1 MKIKFVLGSV
11 LAAIGLL
18 TATGV
23 NAQSTETR
31 WSGTNVNS
39 LSKATNSD
47 SGVTGGE
54 WFLLYNVGTGK
65 FLINGGDWGAEGRLF
80 YDDWGKLLKYTNDN
94 LIYTG
99 METATGAW
107 FWGANVPQITSGFS
121 WTNGDETF
129 YTLMDARKAYSGTG
143 STSGTRSLIFTPVE
157 TSGEVFTYYISER
170 LGNNTY
176 YLGAAWGEF
185 RDTRDTSR
193 DHGSF
198 VFIDD
203 DRAVWTSENVPTKTD
218 EVEIFGGTTVAAK
231 ELYQWRIVT
240 LEQFEAQVLG
250 NSAEA
255 YGGLSANVSYR
266 ITDQDFSRNIVAF
279 FNGENPPSGTSDLQ
293 WEAGWNVTSNATG
306 SNGRYKYTWG
316 WVNDPKQFNNQ
327 ESNQCDHLNSGS
339 RYVNNQAWDY
349 PVRLKEQFVH
359 DGTGWQKKDCKNGF
373 LSFEGTGTVSSWIT
387 APATGYYQV
396 KCVGFSQSTDA
407 TDAHRGYLFASVKNA
422 TSGEVSAHAQTYLY
436 QMPAGTYDR
445 TTYAQTLAVGNEL
458 RTTQDGGTYQS
469 MVQIY
474 AEKDQR
480 IYIGVGKDAST
491 QSAPDYTTGGT
502 TTTVYYY
509 STTVNGTTYYL
520 KAAADGTVS
529 VVTEKSEATQWLT
542 SGSGNTSTYIYCT
555 INGTQYWLRYEN
567 GTPKVGTSTSASN
580 TSFRTILYNSSINA
594 YRSNIDVY
602 LQYSNSNLT
611 WVTSSSSSGVF
622 KRTSDNITTGGTN
635 YYHDTDWVAVDN
647 FQIIFLGD
655 QGPVIFDEDE
665 SESLDYLKKYEST
678 GNFNN
683 RTVWLK
689 RTMMQNQWNSF
700 VFPLDLTNAQVRNVF
715 GDDVKLAKLHG
726 LGTLS
731 GDPGIIDFQSVNL
744 GSDGTAI
751 TAGDFYIIQPT
762 KAPTT
767 NAATGEKYYTIGRRT
782 FTLSALPSTHSTT
795 VTDKSGNLHISAYAT
810 YVNGGQAPI
819 HSYVLGTKSG
829 EDEIFMY
836 YLSKATNMKG
846 FRGYLI
852 DEDGALGSKSAGIF
866 LGGFFDDETLYIDGL
881 HNHKP
886 TSDGYIYDMMGR
898 KVGKANETSTDNL
911 PKGLYIMNGK
921 KFIVK

>member
-1 MKIKFVLGSV
+1 MTSADVS
-11 LAAIGLL
+11 
-18 TATGV
+18 
-23 NAQSTETR
+23 AQSTTTR
-31 WSGTNVNS
+31 WTGTDVNS
-39 LSKATNSD
+39 LSKATNSN

-80 YDDWGKLLKYTNDN
+80 YDDWGKLLKYTNDG

-129 YTLMDARKAYSGTG
+129 YTLMDARKSYTGTG
-143 STSGTRSLIFTPVE
+143 STSGTRSLIFTPVA
-157 TSGEVFTYYISER
+157 TSGDDYTYYISER
-170 LGNNTY
+170 LSSNTY

-203 DRAVWTSENVPTKTD
+203 DRAVWTSENVTTNTD
-218 EVEIFGGTTVAAK
+218 EKEIFGGTKVPAN

-255 YGGLSANVSYR
+255 YGGLSTNVSYR

-279 FNGENPPSGTSDLQ
+279 FNGENPSSG
-293 WEAGWNVTSNATG
+293 EAGWNVTSKATG

-327 ESNQCDHLNSGS
+327 ESNQCDHLNSGN
-339 RYVNNQAWDY
+339 RYVDNQAWDY

-396 KCVGFSQSTDA
+396 KCVGFSQSTNA
-407 TDAHRGYLFASVKNA
+407 SDAHRGYLFASVNNA
-422 TSGEVSAHAQTYLY
+422 TSGNGYAQTYLY
-436 QMPAGTYDR
+436 QMPADTYDR

-491 QSAPDYTTGGT
+491 QSSGYGGT
-502 TTTVYYY
+502 VTGYYIKYGDYYLTTTDN
-509 STTVNGTTYYL
+509 STISLTANVDDAILWNYGQTYVNCTLNGTTYYL
-520 KAAADGTVS
+520 DYNNGNAVLRTRNNYNYRARVNGNGNIYVS
-529 VVTEKSEATQWLT
+529 GYT
-542 SGSGNTSTYIYCT
+542 SY
-555 INGTQYWLRYEN
+555 L
-567 GTPKVGTSTSASN
+567 
-580 TSFRTILYNSSINA
+580 
-594 YRSNIDVY
+594 
-602 LQYSNSNLT
+602 LQYSDGS
-611 WVTSSSSSGVF
+611 VVFSSS
-622 KRTSDNITTGGTN
+622 TTGGLFETEEVSEGG
-635 YYHDTDWVAVDN
+635 YFHDTDWVAVDN

-731 GDPGIIDFQSVNL
+731 GNSGIIDFQSVNL

-751 TAGDFYIIQPT
+751 NAGDFYIIQPT

-767 NAATGEKYYTIGRRT
+767 NAETGEKYYTIGRRT
-782 FTLSALPSTHSTT
+782 FTLSDLPATHSTT
-795 VTDKSGNLHISAYAT
+795 VTDESGSLHISAYAT
-810 YVNGGQAPI
+810 YVNGGQAPA
-819 HSYVLGTKSG
+819 HSYVLGTKKN
-829 EDEIFMY
+829 EDTIYMY

-846 FRGYLI
+846 FRGYLV
-852 DEDGALGSKSAGIF
+852 DEDGALGSKSADIF
-866 LGGFFDDETLYIDGL
+866 LGEIFDDETLYIDGF
-881 HNHKP
+881 HNHK
-886 TSDGYIYDMMGR
+886 TTNDGYIYDMMGR
-898 KVGKANETSTDNL
+898 KVSKANETSADNL
-911 PKGLYIMNGK
+911 PKGMYIMNGK

>member
-1 MKIKFVLGSV
+1 MTSAGVL
-11 LAAIGLL
+11 
-18 TATGV
+18 
-23 NAQSTETR
+23 AQSTETR
-31 WSGTNVNS
+31 WSGTDVTSNAFK
-39 LSKATNSD
+39 KATRNTST
-47 SGVTGGE
+47 SAVSGGE

-80 YDDWGKLLKYTNDN
+80 YDDWGKLLKLTTDG

-99 METATGAW
+99 METASGAW
-107 FWGANVPQITSGFS
+107 FWGANVPRITSAFGWPGEDTS
-121 WTNGDETF
+121 SDETF
-129 YTLMDARKAYSGTG
+129 YTLMDARYQYSGTN
-143 STSGTRSLIFTPVE
+143 TTPANRRLNFTRVENSGNIY
-157 TSGEVFTYYISER
+157 TYYISETLR
-170 LGNNTY
+170 GNTY
-176 YLGAAWGEF
+176 YLGGAWGEYG
-185 RDTRDTSR
+185 DLTDNSR
-193 DHGSF
+193 EKGSF

-203 DRAVWTSENVPTKTD
+203 DRAVWTSDNVTTKTN
-218 EVEIFGGTTVAAK
+218 EVEIYGGTKVKAN

-250 NSAEA
+250 NSQDA
-255 YGGLSANVSYR
+255 YGGLNTNVSYR

-279 FNGENPPSGTSDLQ
+279 FNGENAEEP
-293 WEAGWNVTSNATG
+293 GWNVTSSATG
-306 SNGRYKYTWG
+306 DNGRYKYTWG
-316 WVNDPKQFNNQ
+316 WVNDPKRFSNS
-327 ESNQCDHLNSGS
+327 ESRQCDHLNSDS
-339 RYVNNQAWDY
+339 RYVREPWDT

-359 DGTGWQKKDCKNGF
+359 DGTGWNKKDCKNGF
-373 LSFEGTGTVSSWIT
+373 LSFEGTGTVSTWIT

-407 TDAHRGYLFASVKNA
+407 SDAHRGYLFASVNNA
-422 TSGEVSAHAQTYLY
+422 TSGNGYAKTYLY

-445 TTYAQTLAVGNEL
+445 TTYQQTLAVGNEL

-469 MVQIY
+469 TVQIF
-474 AEKDQR
+474 AEATQK
-480 IYIGVGKDAST
+480 IYIGIGKAAST
-491 QSAPDYTTGGT
+491 KSRGYGTNVTKYYIKCGDYYLAADGNNTLTVTTDPDNAIEWNIRNDSYVGT
-502 TTTVYYY
+502 TIGN
-509 STTVNGTTYYL
+509 STYYL
-520 KAAADGTVS
+520 KYNNGGAVLATGTNGNRSQLTSSDYIYYDVRANDGNTYPNYLTYEDGTIS
-529 VVTEKSEATQWLT
+529 FART
-542 SGSGNTSTYIYCT
+542 
-555 INGTQYWLRYEN
+555 GTFFEREL
-567 GTPKVGTSTSASN
+567 KVPEG
-580 TSFRTILYNSSINA
+580 
-594 YRSNIDVY
+594 D
-602 LQYSNSNLT
+602 
-611 WVTSSSSSGVF
+611 
-622 KRTSDNITTGGTN
+622 

-647 FQIIFLGD
+647 FQIIYLGD
-655 QGPVIFDEDE
+655 QGPVIFDENE
-665 SESLDYLKKYEST
+665 NTSLNYLKVKY
-678 GNFNN
+678 NNNADDPDQFDN

-726 LGTLS
+726 LGTKS

-767 NAATGEKYYTIGRRT
+767 NAETGEKYYTIGRRT
-782 FTLSALPSTHSTT
+782 FTLSALPSTHKTT

-810 YVNGGQAPI
+810 YVNGGQAPK

-836 YLSKATNMKG
+836 YLSKATNMMG

-852 DEDGALGSKSAGIF
+852 DEDGALGSKSANIF

-886 TSDGYIYDMMGR
+886 TNDGYIYDMMGR

-911 PKGLYIMNGK
+911 PKGMYIMNGK

>member
-1 MKIKFVLGSV
+1 MKKLYSLMCAVLI
-11 LAAIGLL
+11 AAGLM

-23 NAQSTETR
+23 NAQSTTTR
-31 WSGTNVNS
+31 WTGTDVNS
-39 LSKATNSD
+39 LSKATNSN

-80 YDDWGKLLKYTNDN
+80 YDDWGKLLKYTSDG

-107 FWGANVPQITSGFS
+107 FWGANVPQVTSGFS

-129 YTLMDARKAYSGTG
+129 YTLMDARIEYSGTG

-203 DRAVWTSENVPTKTD
+203 DRAVWTSEDVTTKTD

-255 YGGLSANVSYR
+255 YGGLSANVTYR
-266 ITDQDFSRNIVAF
+266 LTDQDFSRNVAAF
-279 FNGENPPSGTSDLQ
+279 FNAENPPTGTSDLD
-293 WEAGWNVTSNATG
+293 WEAGWNVKSSASG
-306 SNGRYKYTWG
+306 GNGRYKYTFG
-316 WVNDPKQFNNQ
+316 WENKPTAPGTL
-327 ESNQCDHLNSGS
+327 EYCDHLSGS
-339 RYVNNQAWDY
+339 RLVDNQAWDF
-349 PVRLKEQFVH
+349 PVRLKEQFVGYT
-359 DGTGWQKKDCKNGF
+359 DNWRKKDCKDGF

-396 KCVGFSQSTDA
+396 KCVGFSQSTNT
-407 TDAHRGYLFASVKNA
+407 TDDHRGYLFASANNA
-422 TSGEVSAHAQTYLY
+422 TSGTGYAETYLY

-445 TTYAQTLAVGNEL
+445 TTYAQTLAVGDEL
-458 RTTQDGGTYQS
+458 RTTQDGGIYQS
-469 MVQIY
+469 TVQIY
-474 AEKDQR
+474 ATKGQR
-480 IYIGVGKDAST
+480 IYIGVGKRAST
-491 QSAPDYTTGGT
+491 QSEADVTSGGT
-502 TTTVYYY
+502 TTTYCYITY
-509 STTVNGTTYYL
+509 TSGGTTYYL
-520 KAAADGTVS
+520 NHNARFVAVDGEPTS
-529 VVTEKSEATQWLT
+529 DYQWLLQRY
-542 SGSGNTSTYIYCT
+542 SNYSDYYYVYYMNGNRQT
-555 INGTQYWLRYEN
+555 WLVEN
-567 GTPKVGTSTSASN
+567 YNNRASTSTSTSN
-580 TSFRTILYNSSINA
+580 RLYYYNGRIVDDYNYYLKGTTSSTTAPS
-594 YRSNIDVY
+594 
-602 LQYSNSNLT
+602 
-611 WVTSSSSSGVF
+611 VTSGTSSAATA
-622 KRTSDNITTGGTN
+622 RTETVATGGTS

-700 VFPLDLTNAQVRNVF
+700 VFPLDLTKAQVRNVF
-715 GDDVKLAKLHG
+715 GDDAKLAKLHS
-726 LGTLS
+726 LGKLS
-731 GDPGIIDFQSVNL
+731 GDPGIIDFQTVNL
-744 GSDGTAI
+744 TSDGTAI
-751 TAGDFYIIQPT
+751 EAGNFYIIQPT

-782 FTLSALPSTHSTT
+782 FTLSALPSTHKTT
-795 VTDKSGNLHISAYAT
+795 VTDESGNLHISAYAT

-898 KVGKANETSTDNL
+898 KVGKTNETSTGNL

>member
-1 MKIKFVLGSV
+1 MSADVS
-11 LAAIGLL
+11 
-18 TATGV
+18 
-23 NAQSTETR
+23 AQSTETR
-31 WSGTNVNS
+31 WSGTNVDN
-39 LSKATNSD
+39 LSKATNGGTA
-47 SGVTGGE
+47 GVTGGE
-54 WFLLYNVGTGK
+54 WFFLYNVGTGK

-80 YDDWGKLLKYTNDN
+80 YDDWGKMLKYTNDG

-99 METATGAW
+99 METATNAW
-107 FWGANVPQITSGFS
+107 FWGANVPKVTSTFDWGS
-121 WTNGDETF
+121 DETF
-129 YTLMDARKAYSGTG
+129 YTLMDTRKTYSG
-143 STSGTRSLIFTPVE
+143 SNTRNLIFTRVE
-157 TSGEVFTYYISER
+157 NSGNTYTYYISEN
-170 LGNNTY
+170 LGGNTY
-176 YLGAAWGEF
+176 YLGGAWGEF
-185 RDTRDTSR
+185 RDETDTSR

-203 DRAVWTSENVPTKTD
+203 DRAVWTSDNVTTKTN
-218 EVEIFGGTTVAAK
+218 EVEIFGGTTVSAK

-240 LEQFEAQVLG
+240 LTQFEAQVLG
-250 NSAEA
+250 NSENA
-255 YGGLSANVSYR
+255 YGGLNANVSYR
-266 ITDQDFSRNIVAF
+266 ITDQDFSRNVAAF
-279 FNGENPPSGTSDLQ
+279 FNGVNAEEP
-293 WEAGWNVTSNATG
+293 GWNVTSKATEG
-306 SNGRYKYTWG
+306 NGRYKYTFG
-316 WVNDPKQFNNQ
+316 WVNKPIAPEEDNY
-327 ESNQCDHLNSGS
+327 CDHLSTGT
-339 RYVNNQAWDY
+339 RYVNEAWDT
-349 PVRLKEQFVH
+349 PVRLKEQFVGYGPNH
-359 DGTGWQKKDCKNGF
+359 WYKKDCKNGY
-373 LSFEGTGTVSSWIT
+373 LSFEGTGTVSTWIT

-396 KCVGFSQSTDA
+396 KCVGFSQSTNSSNN
-407 TDAHRGYLFASVKNA
+407 HRGYLFASANNA
-422 TSGEVSAHAQTYLY
+422 TSGVGYAQTYLY

-474 AEKDQR
+474 ATQGQR

-491 QSAPDYTTGGT
+491 QSEPDVTSGGT
-502 TTTVYYY
+502 TTTYCYITY
-509 STTVNGTTYYL
+509 TSDGTTYYL
-520 KAAADGTVS
+520 NHNARFVAVDGEPTS
-529 VVTEKSEATQWLT
+529 DYQWLLQRYNDY
-542 SGSGNTSTYIYCT
+542 SDYYYVYYM
-555 INGTQYWLRYEN
+555 NGTSQTWLVANYN
-567 GTPKVGTSTSASN
+567 NNSASTSTSTSN
-580 TSFRTILYNSSINA
+580 RLYYYNGRIVDDRNDNYNTYYLKGTTSSTTAPS
-594 YRSNIDVY
+594 
-602 LQYSNSNLT
+602 
-611 WVTSSSSSGVF
+611 VTSGTSGAATA
-622 KRTSDNITTGGTN
+622 RTETVTTGGTN

-647 FQIIFLGD
+647 FQIVFLGD

-665 SESLDYLKKYEST
+665 NTSLDYLKSYNNNEDQ
-678 GNFNN
+678 FDN

-715 GDDVKLAKLHG
+715 GDDAKLAKLHS
-726 LGTLS
+726 LGKLS

-767 NAATGEKYYTIGRRT
+767 NVETGEKYYTIGRRT
-782 FTLSALPSTHSTT
+782 FTLSALPATHSTT
-795 VTDKSGNLHISAYAT
+795 VTDESGNLHISAYAT

-836 YLSKATNMKG
+836 YLSKPTNMKG

-852 DEDGALGSKSAGIF
+852 DEDGALGSKSADIF

-886 TSDGYIYDMMGR
+886 TNDGYIYDMMGR
-898 KVGKANETSTDNL
+898 KVGKANETSTGNL

>member
-1 MKIKFVLGSV
+1 MSADVS
-11 LAAIGLL
+11 
-18 TATGV
+18 
-23 NAQSTETR
+23 AQSTTTR
-31 WSGTNVNS
+31 WTGYDVNS
-39 LSKATNSD
+39 LSKATNSS

-80 YDDWGKLLKYTNDN
+80 YDDWGKLLKYTSDG

-129 YTLMDARKAYSGTG
+129 YTLMDARKSYTGTG
-143 STSGTRSLIFTPVE
+143 STSGTRSLIFTPVA
-157 TSGEVFTYYISER
+157 TSGDDKTYYISER

-203 DRAVWTSENVPTKTD
+203 DRAVWTSENVTTNTD
-218 EVEIFGGTTVAAK
+218 EKEIFGGTMVPAN

-279 FNGENPPSGTSDLQ
+279 FNGENPSSG
-293 WEAGWNVTSNATG
+293 EAGWNVTSKATG

-339 RYVNNQAWDY
+339 RYVDNQAWDY

-359 DGTGWQKKDCKNGF
+359 NGTGWQKKDCKNGF

-407 TDAHRGYLFASVKNA
+407 SDAHRGYLFASVNNA
-422 TSGEVSAHAQTYLY
+422 TSGNGYAQTYLY

-491 QSAPDYTTGGT
+491 QSNGYGGT
-502 TTTVYYY
+502 VTGYYIKYGDYYLTTTDN
-509 STTVNGTTYYL
+509 STISLTTNVDDAILWNYGQTYVNCTLNGTTYYL
-520 KAAADGTVS
+520 DYGDNGNAVLRTRYNYDYRARVNGNGNIYVN
-529 VVTEKSEATQWLT
+529 
-542 SGSGNTSTYIYCT
+542 GNTSY
-555 INGTQYWLRYEN
+555 L
-567 GTPKVGTSTSASN
+567 
-580 TSFRTILYNSSINA
+580 
-594 YRSNIDVY
+594 
-602 LQYSNSNLT
+602 LQYSDGS
-611 WVTSSSSSGVF
+611 VVF
-622 KRTSDNITTGGTN
+622 SRSTTDGLFETEEISTGG
-635 YYHDTDWVAVDN
+635 YYYDTDWVAVDN

-731 GDPGIIDFQSVNL
+731 GNPGIIDFQSVNL

-782 FTLSALPSTHSTT
+782 FTLSTLPATHSTT
-795 VTDKSGNLHISAYAT
+795 VTDESGSLHISAYAT
-810 YVNGGQAPI
+810 YVNGGQAPA

-829 EDEIFMY
+829 EDQIFMY

-846 FRGYLI
+846 FRGYLV
-852 DEDGALGSKSAGIF
+852 DEDGALGSKSANIF

-911 PKGLYIMNGK
+911 PKGMYIMNGK

>member
-1 MKIKFVLGSV
+1 MSADVS
-11 LAAIGLL
+11 
-18 TATGV
+18 
-23 NAQSTETR
+23 AQSTETR
-31 WSGTNVNS
+31 WSGTNVNN

-80 YDDWGKLLKYTNDN
+80 YDDWGKLLKYTNDG

-107 FWGANVPQITSGFS
+107 FWGANVPEITSS
-121 WTNGDETF
+121 WTWTNGDETF
-129 YTLMDARKAYSGTG
+129 YTLMDVRQSYSGTG
-143 STSGTRSLIFTPVE
+143 STSSTRKLIFTPVA
-157 TSGEVFTYYISER
+157 TSGDDKTYYISER

-203 DRAVWTSENVPTKTD
+203 DRAVWTSENVTTNTD
-218 EVEIFGGTTVAAK
+218 EKEIFGGTMVPAN

-279 FNGENPPSGTSDLQ
+279 FNEENPPSGTSDLQ
-293 WEAGWNVTSNATG
+293 WEAGWNVTSNASGTDR
-306 SNGRYKYTWG
+306 RYRYTWG
-316 WVNDPKQFNNQ
+316 WLENPAAYQYTETGKQNPY
-327 ESNQCDHLNSGS
+327 CDHQYPTNG
-339 RYVNNQAWDY
+339 RYQNDAWDT
-349 PVRLKEQFVH
+349 PVRLKEQFVYNQ
-359 DGTGWQKKDCKNGF
+359 GNWQKKDCKNGF

-407 TDAHRGYLFASVKNA
+407 SDDHRGYLFASVNNA
-422 TSGEVSAHAQTYLY
+422 TSGNGYAETYLY

-474 AEKDQR
+474 AEKNQR
-480 IYIGVGKDAST
+480 IYIGVGKRAST
-491 QSAPDYTTGGT
+491 KSSAVRYNNRN
-502 TTTVYYY
+502 YYY
-509 STTVNGTTYYL
+509 
-520 KAAADGTVS
+520 
-529 VVTEKSEATQWLT
+529 
-542 SGSGNTSTYIYCT
+542 
-555 INGTQYWLRYEN
+555 
-567 GTPKVGTSTSASN
+567 
-580 TSFRTILYNSSINA
+580 
-594 YRSNIDVY
+594 
-602 LQYSNSNLT
+602 
-611 WVTSSSSSGVF
+611 
-622 KRTSDNITTGGTN
+622 
-635 YYHDTDWVAVDN
+635 DTDWVAVDN

-782 FTLSALPSTHSTT
+782 FTLSALPSTHKTT
-795 VTDKSGNLHISAYAT
+795 VTDESGNLHISAYAT
-810 YVNGGQAPI
+810 YVNGGQAPK

-852 DEDGALGSKSAGIF
+852 DEDGALGSKSADIF

-881 HNHKP
+881 KNHASKA
-886 TSDGYIYDMMGR
+886 TNGFVYDMMGR
-898 KVGKANETSTDNL
+898 KVGNEATVNSL
-911 PKGLYIMNGK
+911 PKGMYIMNGK

>member
-11 LAAIGLL
+11 LAAIGLM

-39 LSKATNSD
+39 LSKATNSS

-80 YDDWGKLLKYTNDN
+80 YDDWGKLLKYTSDG

-143 STSGTRSLIFTPVE
+143 STSGTRSLIFTPVA
-157 TSGEVFTYYISER
+157 TSGDDKTYYISER

-203 DRAVWTSENVPTKTD
+203 DRAVWTSENVTTNTD
-218 EVEIFGGTTVAAK
+218 EKEIFGGTMVPAN

-279 FNGENPPSGTSDLQ
+279 FNGENPSSG
-293 WEAGWNVTSNATG
+293 EAGWNVTSKATG

-407 TDAHRGYLFASVKNA
+407 SDAHRGYLFASVNNA
-422 TSGEVSAHAQTYLY
+422 TSGNGYAQTYLY

-491 QSAPDYTTGGT
+491 QSNGYGGTVTGYYIKYGDYYLTTTNNSTISLTTNVNDAILWNPEQTYVNYTLNGTRYYLKYSNGSAVIATGNNGNRTRVSDNNEIYYTTGGWF
-502 TTTVYYY
+502 
-509 STTVNGTTYYL
+509 STTYYL
-520 KAAADGTVS
+520 KYNANNESVYFDEVTTGTNFFTTEE
-529 VVTEKSEATQWLT
+529 VTE
-542 SGSGNTSTYIYCT
+542 
-555 INGTQYWLRYEN
+555 
-567 GTPKVGTSTSASN
+567 
-580 TSFRTILYNSSINA
+580 
-594 YRSNIDVY
+594 
-602 LQYSNSNLT
+602 
-611 WVTSSSSSGVF
+611 
-622 KRTSDNITTGGTN
+622 GG

-726 LGTLS
+726 LGTKS
-731 GDPGIIDFQSVNL
+731 GDPGIIDFETVNL
-744 GSDGTAI
+744 TSDGTAI
-751 TAGDFYIIQPT
+751 EAGNFYIIQPT

-782 FTLSALPSTHSTT
+782 FTLSALPATHKTT
-795 VTDKSGNLHISAYAT
+795 VTDESGNLHISAYAT
-810 YVNGGQAPI
+810 YVNGGKAPA

-846 FRGYLI
+846 FRGYLV
-852 DEDGALGSKSAGIF
+852 DEDGALGSKSADIF
-866 LGGFFDDETLYIDGL
+866 LGGFFDGETLYIDGL

-886 TSDGYIYDMMGR
+886 TSNGYIYDMMGR
-898 KVGKANETSTDNL
+898 KVGKTNEISTGNL

>member
-1 MKIKFVLGSV
+1 MSADVS
-11 LAAIGLL
+11 
-18 TATGV
+18 
-23 NAQSTETR
+23 AQSTTTR
-31 WSGTNVNS
+31 WSGYDVNS
-39 LSKATNSD
+39 LTKATNNGS
-47 SGVTGGE
+47 SGVSGGE
-54 WFLLYNVGTGK
+54 WFFLYNVGTGK

-80 YDDWGKLLKYTNDN
+80 YDDWGKMLKYTNDG

-99 METATGAW
+99 METATNAW
-107 FWGANVPQITSGFS
+107 FWGANVPKVTSTFDWGS
-121 WTNGDETF
+121 DETF
-129 YTLMDARKAYSGTG
+129 YTLMDTRKTYSG
-143 STSGTRSLIFTPVE
+143 SNTRNLIFTRVE
-157 TSGEVFTYYISER
+157 NSGNTYTYYISEN
-170 LGNNTY
+170 LGGNTY
-176 YLGAAWGEF
+176 YLGGAWGEF
-185 RDTRDTSR
+185 RDETDTSR

-203 DRAVWTSENVPTKTD
+203 DRAVWTSDNVTTKTN
-218 EVEIFGGTTVAAK
+218 EVEIFGGTTVSAK

-240 LEQFEAQVLG
+240 LTQFEAQVLG
-250 NSAEA
+250 NSENA
-255 YGGLSANVSYR
+255 YGGLNANVSYR
-266 ITDQDFSRNIVAF
+266 ITDQDFSRNVAAF
-279 FNGENPPSGTSDLQ
+279 FNGVNAEEP
-293 WEAGWNVTSNATG
+293 GWNVTSKATEG
-306 SNGRYKYTWG
+306 NGRYKYTFG
-316 WVNDPKQFNNQ
+316 WVNKPIDPEEDNY
-327 ESNQCDHLNSGS
+327 CDHLSTGT
-339 RYVNNQAWDY
+339 RYVNEAWDT
-349 PVRLKEQFVH
+349 PVRLKEQFVGYGPSH
-359 DGTGWQKKDCKNGF
+359 WYKKDCKNGY
-373 LSFEGTGTVSSWIT
+373 LSFEGTGTVSTWIT

-396 KCVGFSQSTDA
+396 KCVGFSQSTNSSND
-407 TDAHRGYLFASVKNA
+407 HRGYLFASANNA
-422 TSGEVSAHAQTYLY
+422 TSGVGYAQTYLY

-469 MVQIY
+469 TVQIY
-474 AEKDQR
+474 ATQGQR

-491 QSAPDYTTGGT
+491 QSDPDYTTGGT

-580 TSFRTILYNSSINA
+580 TSFRTILYDSSINA
-594 YRSNIDVY
+594 YRSNNNIDVY

-611 WVTSSSSSGVF
+611 WVASSSSSGVF

-665 SESLDYLKKYEST
+665 NTSLDYLKNYNNNEDQ
-678 GNFNN
+678 FDN

-751 TAGDFYIIQPT
+751 NAGDFYIIQPT

-782 FTLSALPSTHSTT
+782 FTLSTLPATHSTT
-795 VTDKSGNLHISAYAT
+795 VTDESGSLHISAYAT
-810 YVNGGQAPI
+810 YVNGGQAPA

-829 EDEIFMY
+829 EDQIFMY

-846 FRGYLI
+846 FRGYLV
-852 DEDGALGSKSAGIF
+852 DEDGALGSKSANIF

-911 PKGLYIMNGK
+911 PKGMYIMNGK